1 MKKAH
6 LKLNETDERYLN
18 ELLSKGQVKARVS
31 RRAMALLQ
39 LNQGATLQA
48 VAVSLK
54 VQHWTVSL
62 WRNSYLKNRLDFLE
76 DKPRLGRPIA
86 IDGEQRA
93 KITALACSDAPV
105 GRAKWSLR
113 LLADKIVELEFCEQV
128 SHSQVRNILK
138 KTNSNRT

>member
-39 LNQGATLQA
+39 LNKGATLQV
-48 VAVSLK
+48 VADTLK
-54 VQHWTVSL
+54 VQHWTVSI
-62 WRNSYLKNRLDFLE
+62 WRNNYLKNRLDFLE

-93 KITALACSDAPV
+93 KITALACSDAPL

-113 LLADKIVELEFCEQV
+113 LLADKIVELEFCESISHTQV
-128 SHSQVRNILK
+128 GKILK
-138 KTNSNRT
+138 KTNFNRI